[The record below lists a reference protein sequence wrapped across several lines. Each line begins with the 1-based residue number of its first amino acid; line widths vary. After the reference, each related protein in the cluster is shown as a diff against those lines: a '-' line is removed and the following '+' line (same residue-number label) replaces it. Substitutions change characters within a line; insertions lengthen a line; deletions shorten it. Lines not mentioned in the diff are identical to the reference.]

1 MWKKQSVCIV
11 DVDNVVYVFAD
22 GVFNS
27 KIKKN
32 VAHYCRDANM
42 AVFGNFCPKN
52 AREHNQIILL
62 WDDQVMVVIF
72 VLFLIMYYILFLPRK
87 SVLVCFFAVWPPL
100 PATDTVYHFYQK
112 IVSLIKKNFYVQ
124 HQNSS
129 DYWYWLI
136 SFDSFIIVLK

>member
-1 MWKKQSVCIV
+1 MIFFWTFVLKKKNPLVNNFHCFSVKKQSVCIV

-32 VAHYCRDANM
+32 VAHYCKGATM

-62 WDDQVMVVIF
+62 WNDQVMVVIF

-100 PATDTVYHFYQK
+100 PATDTVYHCYQK
-112 IVSLIKKNFYVQ
+112 KCL
-124 HQNSS
+124 
-129 DYWYWLI
+129 
-136 SFDSFIIVLK
+136 

>member
-1 MWKKQSVCIV
+1 
-11 DVDNVVYVFAD
+11 
-22 GVFNS
+22 
-27 KIKKN
+27 
-32 VAHYCRDANM
+32 M

-62 WDDQVMVVIF
+62 WNDQVMVVIF

-112 IVSLIKKNFYVQ
+112 FISLIKNLIFIFNN
-124 HQNSS
+124 QN
-129 DYWYWLI
+129 
-136 SFDSFIIVLK
+136 LKKSRAYFGETAVFTQ

>member
-1 MWKKQSVCIV
+1 MLCM
-11 DVDNVVYVFAD
+11 YLLMVFLTE
-22 GVFNS
+22 
-27 KIKKN
+27 KLKN
-32 VAHYCRDANM
+32 VAHYCKGATM

-112 IVSLIKKNFYVQ
+112 FVSLIKKINFYIQ
-124 HQNSS
+124 QSKFKGF
-129 DYWYWLI
+129 LI
-136 SFDSFIIVLK
+136 LIIDSYLMIFKVKTLWEGH

>member
-1 MWKKQSVCIV
+1 MLCM
-11 DVDNVVYVFAD
+11 YLLMVFLTQ
-22 GVFNS
+22 
-27 KIKKN
+27 KLKKN
-32 VAHYCRDANM
+32 VAHYCKGATM

-62 WDDQVMVVIF
+62 WNDQVMVVIF

-112 IVSLIKKNFYVQ
+112 FISLIKNLIFIFNN
-124 HQNSS
+124 QN
-129 DYWYWLI
+129 
-136 SFDSFIIVLK
+136 LKKSRAYFGETAVFTQ